1 MHPALA
7 HCRSS
12 LARTLARALVAVT
25 LSAAAV
31 GAMAQEISFGVIATD
46 SASTQRER
54 WEPFFRDMEKK
65 TGLTVRSF
73 YAPDYAG
80 VIEAM
85 RFNKVQVAW
94 YGNKAAMEAVDRA
107 NGEIFAQVMYA
118 DGTFGYHA
126 LLIAH
131 KDSPYNSVEDVLK
144 NGKNINFSI
153 GDPNSTSGF
162 LVPTFYIFARNGVD
176 HRTAFKTVRNASHG
190 ANIQA
195 VLARQVD
202 VATNNTEDM
211 GKLQQTRPEL
221 YSQLKI
227 LWRSPMIPSDPF
239 VWRKDLD
246 PAVKAKLKSF
256 VLNYAKTDPEE
267 KRILGVIY
275 NYGGFRDSNND
286 QLIPIR
292 QLELF
297 RDRARIAADD
307 KLAADEK
314 TRQLAEIDRRLAA
327 LSPK

>member
-1 MHPALA
+1 MTTTIRSFTAACVGAALA
-7 HCRSS
+7 LGAA
-12 LARTLARALVAVT
+12 LAQ
-25 LSAAAV
+25 
-31 GAMAQEISFGVIATD
+31 AQELNFGIIATD
-46 SASTQRER
+46 AASTQRER

-65 TGLTVRSF
+65 TGLTIKSF

-94 YGNKAAMEAVDRA
+94 YGNKSAMEAVDRS

-118 DGTFGYHA
+118 DGTFGYHG

-131 KDSPYNSVEDVLK
+131 KDSPYNTVEDVLK
-144 NGKNINFSI
+144 NGKSINFSI

-162 LVPTFYIFARNGVD
+162 LVPTFYVFAKNNVD

-195 VLARQVD
+195 VLAKQVD

-211 GKLQQTRPEL
+211 TKLETSKPEL
-221 YSQLKI
+221 HSQLKV
-227 LWRSPMIPSDPF
+227 LWRSPLIPSDPF

-256 VLNYAKTDPEE
+256 VLGYAKTDPAE
-267 KRILGVIY
+267 KAILKNIY

-297 RDRARIAADD
+297 RDRAKALGDE
-307 KLAADEK
+307 KLSADEK
-314 TRQLAEIDRRLAA
+314 TKVVAEIDRKLAA
-327 LSPK
+327 LAK

>member
-1 MHPALA
+1 MNLRQLLACTTLALSGTVALA
-7 HCRSS
+7 
-12 LARTLARALVAVT
+12 
-25 LSAAAV
+25 
-31 GAMAQEISFGVIATD
+31 QDIISFGIIATD
-46 SASTQRER
+46 SASAQRER

-65 TGLTVRSF
+65 TGLKIQSF

-85 RFNKVQVAW
+85 RFNKIQVAW

-107 NGEIFAQVMYA
+107 NGEIFAQLMYA

-126 LLIAH
+126 LLITH
-131 KDSPYNSVEDVLK
+131 KDSPYQNLDQVFANAK
-144 NGKNINFSI
+144 NVNFGI

-162 LVPTFYIFARNGVD
+162 LVPSYYVFAQRKIDPRSTFR
-176 HRTAFKTVRNASHG
+176 TVRNASHG

-195 VLARQVD
+195 TLAKQVD

-211 GKLQQTRPEL
+211 GKLETTKPEL
-221 YSQLKI
+221 FQQLRVIWK
-227 LWRSPMIPSDPF
+227 SPLIPSDPF

-256 VLNYAKTDPEE
+256 VIGYAKTDPAE
-267 KRILGVIY
+267 KTILKNIY
-275 NYGGFRDSNND
+275 NYGGFRESNND

-297 RDRARIAADD
+297 RDRVKIESDT
-307 KLAADEK
+307 KLAAGERSK
-314 TRQLAEIDRRLAA
+314 MLADIDSKLAA
-327 LSPK
+327 LSK

>member
-1 MHPALA
+1 MNTITRRLALA
-7 HCRSS
+7 AAAC
-12 LARTLARALVAVT
+12 ATLAALPLHAQ
-25 LSAAAV
+25 
-31 GAMAQEISFGVIATD
+31 AQEISFGVIATD

-65 TGLTVRSF
+65 TGLTVKSF

-107 NGEIFAQVMYA
+107 QGEIFAQVMYA

-131 KDSPYNSVEDVLK
+131 KDSPYNTLDDVLK
-144 NGKNINFSI
+144 NAKNINFSI

-162 LVPTFYIFARNGVD
+162 LVPTFYIFAKNGID
-176 HRTAFKTVRNASHG
+176 HRTAFKTIRNASHG
-190 ANIQA
+190 ANLQA
-195 VLARQVD
+195 VLAKQVD
-202 VATNNTEDM
+202 VATNNTEDV
-211 GKLQQTRPEL
+211 GKLQTSKPEL
-221 YSQLKI
+221 ASQVKV
-227 LWRSPMIPSDPF
+227 LWRSPLIPSDPF

-246 PAVKAKLKSF
+246 PAVKAKLRNF

-267 KRILGVIY
+267 KKILGVIY
-275 NYGGFRDSNND
+275 NYGGFRESNND

-297 RDRARIAADD
+297 RDRAKVQNDE

-314 TRQLAEIDRRLAA
+314 TRQLADIDRRLAA
-327 LSPK
+327 LSGK